1 MWGTFRV
8 AQWIGIHLP
17 MQGIL
22 KEEKVSPTLI
32 TFSTSLPCLTICK
45 VTPQKQGMNY

>member
-1 MWGTFRV
+1 MWGTSLV
-8 AQWIGIHLP
+8 AQWIEIHLP

-32 TFSTSLPCLTICK
+32 PFSTSLPSPTIRK